1 LRNTPGASLEDLNT
15 ARSIDIELRE
25 LGLLLK
31 GDATR
36 TKREFEAGASLGDVT
51 GLLAW
56 GTFNHRGAPTG
67 SMRAMKEDAEA
78 MIADATAALEKIDE
92 KLDQLEA
99 NALEQGVPYW
109 D

>member
-1 LRNTPGASLEDLNT
+1 MSRVFWHG
-15 ARSIDIELRE
+15 
-25 LGLLLK
+25 
-31 GDATR
+31 
-36 TKREFEAGASLGDVT
+36 
-51 GLLAW
+51 

-99 NALEQGVPYW
+99 NAREQGVPYW